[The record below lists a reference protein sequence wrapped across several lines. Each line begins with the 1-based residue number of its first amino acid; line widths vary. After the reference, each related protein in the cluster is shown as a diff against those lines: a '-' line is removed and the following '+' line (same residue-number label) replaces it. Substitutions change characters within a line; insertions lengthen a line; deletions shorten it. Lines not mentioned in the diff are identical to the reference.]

1 MLGMNK
7 KTRNTIIK
15 IVVSALLFGFIL
27 INIDTESLIRNI
39 KLMEGKYIPIIFVL
53 FIANY
58 VISSI
63 RWKFLLIYKNSEK
76 ATIPYLTSLYFVGSF
91 FNNFMP
97 TSIGG
102 DVFKMFKLGQK
113 IDNKAAAVSATFM
126 ERFTGMVALVI
137 ISYFGL
143 IKTLDFWI
151 SQLPAHLQAN
161 ETFVFGFE
169 FMLFVGFWL
178 AAVIG
183 FMSLKFL
190 ATKIKFLKQIY
201 ESLIEYKDHKKVMLN
216 AFVTSFVVQFIAILT
231 QYYVFASMGVQIP
244 FGYAILA
251 FPVIFLASFFIPSL
265 NGIGVQDAMYIYFFT
280 NIGVT
285 PEMALSASIIYHVFR
300 LAVSLIGGVLY
311 ATGKA
316 D

>member
-1 MLGMNK
+1 MSK
-7 KTRNTIIK
+7 KLRNTVIK
-15 IVVSALLFGFIL
+15 IIVSVVLFGFIL
-27 INIDTESLIRNI
+27 INIDTNSLIANI
-39 KLMEGKYIPIIFVL
+39 KLMDVAYIPLILTL

-76 ATIPYLTSLYFVGSF
+76 ATIPFLTSLYFIGSF

-102 DVFKMFKLGQK
+102 DVYKMFKLGQK
-113 IDNKAAAVSATFM
+113 IDSKADAVSATFM

-151 SQLPAHLQAN
+151 AQLPNNLKSN
-161 ETFVFGFE
+161 EIFVFGFE
-169 FMLFVGFWL
+169 FLLFVGFWL
-178 AAVIG
+178 AAILG
-183 FMSLKFL
+183 FMFLKFF
-190 ATKIKFLKQIY
+190 AKKFTFLSQIY
-201 ESLIEYKDHKKVMLN
+201 DSLIKYNDHKRVLLN
-216 AFVTSFVVQFIAILT
+216 AFITSFIVQFIAVLT
-231 QYYVFASMGVQIP
+231 QYYVFQGMGVTIP

-265 NGIGVQDAMYIYFFT
+265 NGLGVQDAMYIYFFT

-285 PEMALSASIIYHVFR
+285 PEVALSASIIYHLFR
-300 LAVSLIGGVLY
+300 LSVSLIGGVLY
-311 ATGKA
+311 AFGKA